1 MALAKVTFA
10 CDCPQAHLE
19 ASIQTASAS
28 GGAIRLLF
36 GQSGKKSLQL
46 GAGTYDLAY
55 RAQGTPETAF
65 ALKVVTG
72 AKMTP
77 IDRLLPAD
85 GTAAGIRTLVV
96 L

>member
-1 MALAKVTFA
+1 VTFA

-28 GGAIRLLF
+28 GDGVRLLF
-36 GQSGKKSLQL
+36 EQSGKKSVQL
-46 GAGTYDLAY
+46 RAGTYDLAY
-55 RAQGTPETAF
+55 RAQGTAATAF
-65 ALKVVTG
+65 ALTVVTG
-72 AKMTP
+72 GKMRP
-77 IDRLLPAD
+77 IDRLLPGD